1 MEYRIE
7 HDSMGEVQV
16 PADRYWGAQ
25 TQRSFQNFPIGTE
38 KIPMEVIRAFA
49 ILKKAAAIANNRLGK
64 LDDKRLALISQA
76 CDEILAGKLD
86 DNFPLAVWQTGS
98 GTQSNMNVNEVIAGR
113 GNALQVKNSFTQ
125 MTIPTC
131 PRVPTILSRLPCTLQ
146 PLWRSRTS
154 CSRRL
159 TV

>member
-76 CDEILAGKLD
+76 CGESRMRKLMIPQQPDRPDIDDLIFGDERE
-86 DNFPLAVWQTGS
+86 T
-98 GTQSNMNVNEVIAGR
+98 
-113 GNALQVKNSFTQ
+113 
-125 MTIPTC
+125 
-131 PRVPTILSRLPCTLQ
+131 
-146 PLWRSRTS
+146 RSDK
-154 CSRRL
+154 
-159 TV
+159 